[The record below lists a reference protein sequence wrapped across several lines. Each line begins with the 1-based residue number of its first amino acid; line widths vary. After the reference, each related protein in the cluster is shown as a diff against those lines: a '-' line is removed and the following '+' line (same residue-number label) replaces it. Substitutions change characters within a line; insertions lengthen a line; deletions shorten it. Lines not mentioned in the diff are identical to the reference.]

1 MEKEIETLS
10 PATDLAE
17 LSRSSHRS
25 SAPRA
30 VAVDE
35 KKVKETIERIW
46 RLTRRQIEALELEL
60 NDPAQSLAERESNAR
75 SVAKL
80 SLVMRDLAKRNLP
93 PASDVTFGS
102 DDPRAC
108 PRDPEEFKL
117 LLMLELDRDREKE
130 NLFLK

>member
-1 MEKEIETLS
+1 MEKEIEI
-10 PATDLAE
+10 
-17 LSRSSHRS
+17 S
-25 SAPRA
+25 SAVMNTAGFGSSANPKVLKKA
-30 VAVDE
+30 SSSDE
-35 KKVKETIERIW
+35 TKVKETIDRIW

-60 NDPAQSLAERESNAR
+60 NDPDQSLAERESNAR

-80 SLVMRDLAKRNLP
+80 SLIMRDLAKRNLP
-93 PASDVTFGS
+93 PSSDVTFGS

-108 PRDPEEFKL
+108 PRDPEEFRL

>member
-1 MEKEIETLS
+1 MEKEIEV
-10 PATDLAE
+10 
-17 LSRSSHRS
+17 S
-25 SAPRA
+25 SAIVNSTGQGYLANPKVFKTA
-30 VAVDE
+30 ASLDE
-35 KKVKETIERIW
+35 TKAKETIDRIW

-60 NDPAQSLAERESNAR
+60 NDPDHSLEERESNAR

-80 SLVMRDLAKRNLP
+80 SLIMRDLAKRNLP
-93 PASDVTFGS
+93 PSSDVTFGS

-108 PRDPEEFKL
+108 PRDPEEFRL